1 MADINARELSTAML
15 KDLLRGRAEPVD
27 KLQACLEVVAAALI
41 EGVCIVASV
50 RKDGEPFALMRE
62 MADTF
67 IDQLEREDRVNR
79 AMKGRG

>member
-1 MADINARELSTAML
+1 MADLNARERSTAML
-15 KDLLRGRAEPVD
+15 KDLLQGRTEPVD

-67 IDQLEREDRVNR
+67 IDQLDKEDRINQALKPRV
-79 AMKGRG
+79 